1 MIVRGVAL
9 GGRGWL
15 QQRWGWSGVLGEARE
30 WKAPPLAL
38 SKWEPGHVRRGPG
51 VLVVTLRPMR
61 AVL

>member
-1 MIVRGVAL
+1 M
-9 GGRGWL
+9 
-15 QQRWGWSGVLGEARE
+15 GEARE

-38 SKWEPGHVRRGPG
+38 SKWEPGQVRRGTG